1 MRRTTPPLCLA
12 AAILLGACG
21 PSTDTPTAPATSGAP
36 TAGGELSAGAAAEAI
51 AALCDLRTTS
61 DPDAANVAFFDRAH
75 QTLHELAAAAQTV
88 DRAPAA
94 DLLETKQVVEADLRS
109 DTLPAT
115 FRRDVEDLLA
125 AARTALDTVG
135 STAPDC

>member
-21 PSTDTPTAPATSGAP
+21 SSTDTPTPATPGAP

-61 DPDAANVAFFDRAH
+61 DPGAANVAFFDRAH
-75 QTLHELAAAAQTV
+75 QMLHELAAATQTV

-125 AARTALDTVG
+125 AARAALDTVG